1 MREIYAQEL
10 GLGDYPRNYY
20 YKQDNYEYLCKLLGI
35 DFVSKQNEKVK
46 YVFNKSNQS
55 KDLEAD
61 LIRASWSYR
70 IGRFITFIPRK
81 IRGGIRCY
89 KEHGI
94 SYTLGRIREKF
105 IALFEN

>member
-1 MREIYAQEL
+1 MVQSVAI
-10 GLGDYPRNYY
+10 
-20 YKQDNYEYLCKLLGI
+20 CKLLGI